1 MVQSEITQCM
11 TQYNASGD
19 RKVKLNT
26 TQKKKIN
33 IFSHVKLNVHFL

>member
-1 MVQSEITQCM
+1 MVQSEIPECM
-11 TQYNASGD
+11 AQNNASGD

-33 IFSHVKLNVHFL
+33 II